1 REDKAKLCFLR
12 RARRRLHLGQIHP
25 HGLAWDRLEDLR
37 TLAMLRGGVHE
48 GERML
53 HLFWRLNFLLLS
65 GATNSF
71 EMYREAGALATEL
84 DPSWNTRSKELMTL
98 YRKAKA
104 YEAGETVELGGKKY
118 PPLYTPKNDTL
129 INLFRI
135 SDEEQR
141 RLRTIISTD
150 LAKERDRERAEA
162 RRRAAG
168 AIDRATYEA
177 NSLSRRKPWEALGM
191 SRRTWYRVGKPM
203 PPESGTSPSVL
214 LMAKP
219 RAVGPHRRRRE

>member
-1 REDKAKLCFLR
+1 LR
-12 RARRRLHLGQIHP
+12 QSR
-25 HGLAWDRLEDLR
+25 
-37 TLAMLRGGVHE
+37 
-48 GERML
+48 
-53 HLFWRLNFLLLS
+53 
-65 GATNSF
+65 
-71 EMYREAGALATEL
+71 
-84 DPSWNTRSKELMTL
+84 
-98 YRKAKA
+98 
-104 YEAGETVELGGKKY
+104 KKY

-150 LAKERDRERAEA
+150 LAKERHRKRDEA

-203 PPESGTSPSVL
+203 PPESGTSPCVL
-214 LMAKP
+214 QEPDILEGG
-219 RAVGPHRRRRE
+219 R